1 MPGVHGSAT
10 PGYPI
15 EATKGRGY
23 HPHPSRLAGPSSHQ
37 PPSSI
42 LFLSLPS
49 SSHPAH
55 RIASGH
61 RHPPCSLP
69 PGGTGMFIAARWHRN
84 VHCRQVAPECSLP
97 PGGTGMFIAA
107 RWHRNVHC
115 HQVAPE
121 CSLPPGGTGMFI
133 AARWHRT
140 ERCSMSSRTHCSTKA
155 PRWVL

>member
-69 PGGTGMFIAARWHRN
+69 PGGTGMFIATRWHRN
-84 VHCRQVAPECSLP
+84 VHCLQVAPECSLP
-97 PGGTGMFIAA
+97 PGGTEQSAA
-107 RWHRNVHC
+107 ACRHEPT
-115 HQVAPE
+115 A
-121 CSLPPGGTGMFI
+121 
-133 AARWHRT
+133 
-140 ERCSMSSRTHCSTKA
+140 A
-155 PRWVL
+155 PRHRGGFSKCVAHAAVAISHRSCIHRIYTYDPSHIHI